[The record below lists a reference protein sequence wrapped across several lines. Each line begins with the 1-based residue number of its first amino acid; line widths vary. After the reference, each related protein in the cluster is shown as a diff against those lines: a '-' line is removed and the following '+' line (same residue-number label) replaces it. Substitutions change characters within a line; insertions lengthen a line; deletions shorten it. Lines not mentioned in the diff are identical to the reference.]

1 MVGVARIRYSLALTQ
16 ATRVRVPA
24 ELTQLPFAAPCSS
37 HLPAAD
43 SFFLE
48 HEAERL
54 DRFNYSTHLFSLQ
67 ASFLDGF
74 HSSSCVCFPAK
85 KSRGN
90 LAPSLVRKP
99 LKRTVKDTDF
109 SSNAWPA

>member
-24 ELTQLPFAAPCSS
+24 EFTQLPFAAPCSS

-54 DRFNYSTHLFSLQ
+54 DRFNYSTHLFPCRQ
-67 ASFLDGF
+67 AFLTASTLLHAF
-74 HSSSCVCFPAK
+74 VFRQKNQEA
-85 KSRGN
+85 
-90 LAPSLVRKP
+90 
-99 LKRTVKDTDF
+99 
-109 SSNAWPA
+109 AWPRV

>member
-24 ELTQLPFAAPCSS
+24 EFTQLPFAAPCSS

-54 DRFNYSTHLFSLQ
+54 DRFNYSTHLFFRRQ
-67 ASFLDGF
+67 AFLTASTLLHAF
-74 HSSSCVCFPAK
+74 VFRQKNQEA
-85 KSRGN
+85 
-90 LAPSLVRKP
+90 
-99 LKRTVKDTDF
+99 T
-109 SSNAWPA
+109 WPRV